1 MSPVLDAFAA
11 GWLRV
16 QALLDAS
23 REAQWQVPPVQRPR
37 EDTTERSKGVT
48 GDPTPRAALDGRR
61 MRLRGRVVEA
71 ERAQR
76 LALRQ
81 LSAAEANLRAAL
93 DDFRGAGRV

>member
-1 MSPVLDAFAA
+1 MTPVLDAFAA

-16 QALLDAS
+16 QALVDAS

-61 MRLRGRVVEA
+61 MRLRERVVAA

-81 LSAAEANLRAAL
+81 LAAAAADLSSALR
-93 DDFRGAGRV
+93 DFREAPGA